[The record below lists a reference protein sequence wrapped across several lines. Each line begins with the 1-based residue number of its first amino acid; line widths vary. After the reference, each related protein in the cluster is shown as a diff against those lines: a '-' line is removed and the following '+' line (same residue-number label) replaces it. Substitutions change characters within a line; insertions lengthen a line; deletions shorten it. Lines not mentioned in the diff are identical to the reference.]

1 MQEEPFPADPP
12 RRITG
17 GKRRKKILQGT
28 AECGVC
34 AKSEAVKP
42 EGNDQTHSV
51 RVPESQKQEKVPGN
65 SRAELDQYNEAVLY
79 FKENTGG
86 KVPAIKSLKAEKEH
100 LQQLIKK
107 QKALLS
113 SFRQEQQELQTA
125 SSNIDTILGE
135 ASTQIRGK
143 RKTEPER

>member
-1 MQEEPFPADPP
+1 MTRPIQSEFLKA
-12 RRITG
+12 RN
-17 GKRRKKILQGT
+17 KKKFR
-28 AECGVC
+28 E
-34 AKSEAVKP
+34 
-42 EGNDQTHSV
+42 TH
-51 RVPESQKQEKVPGN
+51 
-65 SRAELDQYNEAVLY
+65 RAELDQYNEAVLY